1 MSRRST
7 LSRIPSSHQRGVALI
22 VALVLLLIV
31 TVIGL
36 ASMRGTSLQERM
48 SANMYDRSLAFQR
61 SEAALRAAEE
71 AITATWQI
79 DTLGGEDCSGGTN
92 CVNGAT
98 LAFDPSDDD
107 WIDVPDG
114 ADDGFDLNSDRS
126 PGTPQ
131 YHIQLVG
138 TGTAP
143 SSFGLSENADAG
155 NYGSTYPPDNVA
167 YYRVTVRSS
176 NPEDAEDRAIVVL
189 QSTVMRAF

>member
-7 LSRIPSSHQRGVALI
+7 LSRIPPSRQQRGVALI

-71 AITATWQI
+71 AITANWQI
-79 DTLGGEDCSGGTN
+79 AVLGGEDCSGSTD

-98 LAFDPSDDD
+98 LAFDSSDTN
-107 WIDVPDG
+107 WTDVPDG
-114 ADDGFDLNSDRS
+114 ENGFNLNDERM